1 LKALTQSVEEERDL
15 AGRLAGVLFLSA
27 GVIALVLLLVPGVE
41 NDHRGPV
48 VALAAVSLAWGLFCV
63 TLAKPERH
71 GPWFWHTPAV
81 GSLLFV
87 GGVVASTGGADSP
100 ARFYLFFVLVYT
112 TYFYGR
118 HEALPYVLGCVAVAL
133 VPLLYDGDAVSEG
146 YIGEVIVV
154 CPTYVILGLLIIKGK
169 ELLVSLRE
177 RAEELALLD
186 PLTEL
191 HNRRA
196 MIDWLRGEMEKGS
209 ATGLILVDLDGFK
222 DVNTVYG
229 YPAGD
234 AILCETAERLIGA
247 VGPDDVVARLGG
259 DEFFV
264 MLEEVQDEAAI
275 ENVIRK
281 LLNEVLRPY
290 DLPGGAQARLSASM
304 GVSVFP
310 DNADDA
316 AALIKNADMAMYS
329 AKQAGKNGYRF
340 HAAPGAA
347 PVAAPAKS
355 GTVRAVS
362 RATGS
367 PLSRAA
373 PASPEG
379 D

>member
-71 GPWFWHTPAV
+71 GPWSWHTPAV

-259 DEFFV
+259 DEFAV
-264 MLEEVQDEAAI
+264 LAPNATPEALRVLA
-275 ENVIRK
+275 ERTVERLRELRCEDVRLTASVGWVIY
-281 LLNEVLRPY
+281 PY
-290 DLPGGAQARLSASM
+290 DAST
-304 GVSVFP
+304 V
-310 DNADDA
+310 DELIA
-316 AALIKNADMAMYS
+316 AADSCLRG
-329 AKQAGKNGYRF
+329 AKVSGKNRALSTLDWAPPDAGGEA
-340 HAAPGAA
+340 HAA
-347 PVAAPAKS
+347 
-355 GTVRAVS
+355 
-362 RATGS
+362 
-367 PLSRAA
+367 
-373 PASPEG
+373 
-379 D
+379 